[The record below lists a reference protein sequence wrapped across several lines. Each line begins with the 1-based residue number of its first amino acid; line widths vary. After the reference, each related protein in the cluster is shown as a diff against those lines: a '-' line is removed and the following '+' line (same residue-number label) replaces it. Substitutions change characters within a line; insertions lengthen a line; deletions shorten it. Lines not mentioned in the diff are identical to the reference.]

1 MSSVFTD
8 DIIYEIF
15 KLLKDTDV
23 YGNSLYS
30 CLYVNRR
37 FCVIAAPFLW
47 KTTFQKEAKS
57 NIFISTY
64 ISCLNKRFHG
74 WQNDNDRSLLLSGR
88 FLTMSPLFEYETYLK
103 EFSFKS
109 LNKAVNHWF
118 DCEYGSE
125 DPKKK
130 TITSKLEFYLFKMFA
145 EKSALESLAIELDV
159 ENCWKIK
166 EVFLGGS
173 SRVSSIKNLSI
184 SFPTLTLKEPR
195 FLSKVRRFLRELKI
209 VFQNL
214 DEVCFF
220 VDEASDSNDLIS
232 QSSVEIIS
240 FVQNQKNLKGFNL
253 IGGEDK
259 FLPAKDIITSSLKAH
274 ANSLIHLNVDN
285 VHFSGMSF
293 SFFEKCCKLELLG
306 MGYCKGLHNMDPN
319 AKFSNLKK
327 LELSLNQ
334 FQPHITASILKKAG
348 ESLVELD
355 IDDVSH
361 EISEVLVTYCTKIE
375 TLSIS
380 GKTKLALPW
389 LSKLRNLK
397 RLEFMQV
404 AEMCNFNE
412 SEMSVLPSNIKIKKI
427 ITELFMTEFDCFYKS
442 TQHLDFSLVSII
454 FSPEV
459 KDFESISYEDPES
472 SLEINIGSSGGT
484 NPTEEY
490 KHITIKKKR
499 SDVLLNFHYLSEKLL
514 AKEN

>member
-88 FLTMSPLFEYETYLK
+88 FLTMSPPLF
-103 EFSFKS
+103 
-109 LNKAVNHWF
+109 
-118 DCEYGSE
+118 DE

-130 TITSKLEFYLFKMFA
+130 SITSKLEFYLFKMFA
-145 EKSALESLAIELDV
+145 ERSALESLAIELDV

-166 EVFLGGS
+166 EVFLGGI

-293 SFFEKCCKLELLG
+293 SFFEKCCKLELL
-306 MGYCKGLHNMDPN
+306 
-319 AKFSNLKK
+319 
-327 LELSLNQ
+327 
-334 FQPHITASILKKAG
+334 AG

-355 IDDVSH
+355 IDDVSN

-404 AEMCNFNE
+404 AEMCNFDE

-459 KDFESISYEDPES
+459 KDFESISYEDLES

>member
-23 YGNSLYS
+23 YENSLYS

-37 FCVIAAPFLW
+37 FCVIAVPFLW

-64 ISCLNKRFHG
+64 ISCLNNRFRD
-74 WQNDNDRSLLLSGR
+74 WQNDNDRS
-88 FLTMSPLFEYETYLK
+88 FLFSEGSPLFEYETYLK

-118 DCEYGSE
+118 DYVHGSE
-125 DPKKK
+125 DHRRNS
-130 TITSKLEFYLFKMFA
+130 ITSRLEYYLFKMFA
-145 EKSALESLAIELDV
+145 ERSALESLAIELEV
-159 ENCWKIK
+159 ENCLNIK
-166 EVFLGGS
+166 NVFVGGGL
-173 SRVSSIKNLSI
+173 RVSSIKNLSI
-184 SFPTLTLKEPR
+184 SFPTLKDAR
-195 FLSKVRRFLRELKI
+195 FLSKVRKFLRELKN

-259 FLPAKDIITSSLKAH
+259 FLPAKEIITSSLKAH
-274 ANSLIHLNVDN
+274 ASSLIHLNVDN

-293 SFFEKCCKLELLG
+293 SYFEKCCKLELLG

-319 AKFSNLKK
+319 TKFLKLKK

-348 ESLVELD
+348 ENLIELD
-355 IDDVSH
+355 IDDISKD
-361 EISEVLVTYCTKIE
+361 ISEVLVTHCTKIE

-380 GKTKLALPW
+380 GKTKSAIPW
-389 LSKLRNLK
+389 LSRLRNLK

-404 AEMCNFNE
+404 AEMCSFDE
-412 SEMSVLPSNIKIKKI
+412 TEMSALPPNIRIKKI
-427 ITELFMTEFDCFYKS
+427 ITELFMEEFDCFYES

-454 FSPEV
+454 FSHEV
-459 KDFESISYEDPES
+459 KDFENIKYEDRES

-484 NPTEEY
+484 HPSEEY

-499 SDVLLNFHYLSEKLL
+499 SDVLLNFLYLSEKLL
-514 AKEN
+514 EKEY